1 MSDSTNI
8 VIEKTTNPE
17 EIEED
22 QKNGG
27 NDEESILIKNGAKD
41 GNMADVEDL
50 ERGEQGRVM
59 RKDKEKNY
67 GREEE
72 SRLISYEELK
82 QYRKSPLWR
91 ALRFLLFGGVA
102 VIFVALIT
110 VAVLIVMMSSKCEE
124 LPEGIGLVMPKE
136 EQIPNVYPRQLTVL
150 TGQEAIFHCEFPTGQ
165 VEWRRLDPHGLFAEF
180 PSGVDKTENGQLKIP
195 VADINHQGEFACQVK
210 DESNTKNMNTPQV
223 VRLSVLNSAIKENE
237 GEKPA
242 ITTRNGR
249 EELPPLALKPRVDSY
264 LMIASAGEP
273 VHFRCWNCQFAECR
287 TSHRLVWQK
296 VNGSKNGENELLNS
310 YGPLAIERDVQSVF
324 MIFQEVRQ
332 TDAGIYECLDQG
344 TGATSSQ
351 VHLQVEPPRTPVII
365 PMNQT
370 VPGNTT
376 ALIHCTVPGR
386 TDAKLSWRL
395 ENGVEAEE
403 LTGVRDDG
411 RGLLRIEHVRAE
423 HVRHGYVCW
432 AMYPKRADKQA
443 LHAGPA
449 KVYIIGG
456 EEQRQGEAIEKE
468 DHSTEEK
475 LEENKEEKKEE
486 RSTKDI
492 IPEVRTTPENKIVAG
507 GQIENLDEVENT
519 SKNPVEEIE
528 EEGNKIEDKEEKKND
543 EANGENDGVS
553 GELKEKDVEK
563 MGENKEEKK
572 KDEGNGEEKEVG
584 DDEKKGDEKEES
596 VRDDNEERAKVEEDG
611 EEKKEE
617 KVKEG
622 KDEDEV
628 KEEKTADE
636 VTSEKIEDEA
646 KKEKNEEVK
655 EGEKGEDVVKERRE
669 EDNELKEEKKEDEVK
684 EATKKEDNE
693 EGNEATTK
701 EVDEVIVKEKLKE
714 IEDKAILKNELNVK
728 ADKDEIEEVET
739 DKWNE
744 ESKRLEE
751 KKEEA
756 KEKTEETEEAKKEES
771 SEEKKGME
779 EKQEVVKENKAEE
792 KKEEVE
798 EKKEERKNEGVKENK
813 EEKKNRG
820 VEEKKEEG
828 IEDEKEKGEENKG
841 VKEKE
846 EEIEEEKKKVI
857 EENKEGVE
865 VKKENDKEDKKEHAD
880 EEKKEVGEEKEE
892 VEEKKEVVD
901 DKKDEKKEG
910 VEEKREE
917 ISDDTLKETN
927 EEKIEEVSNK
937 EEKALEE
944 KEKGVSEE
952 EDEGKEKEPNE
963 ETDRKPEE
971 EEKKKDDE
979 VSGEATIQIERLV
992 HSISATGSKTNETTN
1007 NEGRKEI
1014 EEKEVTKKE
1023 EDENKNK
1030 TASTNDFWQVLDALM
1045 GIMPI

>member
-1 MSDSTNI
+1 
-8 VIEKTTNPE
+8 
-17 EIEED
+17 
-22 QKNGG
+22 
-27 NDEESILIKNGAKD
+27 
-41 GNMADVEDL
+41 MADVEDL

-124 LPEGIGLVMPKE
+124 LPNGVGLVMPKE
-136 EQIPNVYPRQLTVL
+136 EQIPKVYPRQLTVL

-180 PSGVDKTENGQLKIP
+180 PSGVEKTENGQLKVP

-296 VNGSKNGENELLNS
+296 VNGSKNGENEILNS

-376 ALIHCTVPGR
+376 ALIQCTVPGR

-456 EEQRQGEAIEKE
+456 EEQRQGEAIEEE
-468 DHSTEEK
+468 DHSTEEP

-486 RSTKDI
+486 RSTKEI
-492 IPEVRTTPENKIVAG
+492 IPEVQTTPENKIVAG
-507 GQIENLDEVENT
+507 GQIENFDEVENT
-519 SKNPVEEIE
+519 SKNAVEDIE
-528 EEGNKIEDKEEKKND
+528 EERNKIEDKEEKKND
-543 EANGENDGVS
+543 EASGEKDGVI

-572 KDEGNGEEKEVG
+572 KDEGNEEKKEVG
-584 DDEKKGDEKEES
+584 DDEKKEDEKEES
-596 VRDDNEERAKVEEDG
+596 LRDN
-611 EEKKEE
+611 
-617 KVKEG
+617 
-622 KDEDEV
+622 
-628 KEEKTADE
+628 
-636 VTSEKIEDEA
+636 
-646 KKEKNEEVK
+646 N
-655 EGEKGEDVVKERRE
+655 
-669 EDNELKEEKKEDEVK
+669 EEKKEDEKQEVV
-684 EATKKEDNE
+684 E
-693 EGNEATTK
+693 TTK
-701 EVDEVIVKEKLKE
+701 EVV
-714 IEDKAILKNELNVK
+714 
-728 ADKDEIEEVET
+728 
-739 DKWNE
+739 
-744 ESKRLEE
+744 
-751 KKEEA
+751 
-756 KEKTEETEEAKKEES
+756 
-771 SEEKKGME
+771 
-779 EKQEVVKENKAEE
+779 
-792 KKEEVE
+792 
-798 EKKEERKNEGVKENK
+798 
-813 EEKKNRG
+813 
-820 VEEKKEEG
+820 
-828 IEDEKEKGEENKG
+828 EDEKEKGEEKRKEG
-841 VKEKE
+841 VKENE
-846 EEIEEEKKKVI
+846 EEIEGEKKGVI
-857 EENKEGVE
+857 EENKEEVE
-865 VKKENDKEDKKEHAD
+865 EKEANDKDKKDQATEDKKQV
-880 EEKKEVGEEKEE
+880 EEKIE
-892 VEEKKEVVD
+892 VEEKKEGVD
-901 DKKDEKKEG
+901 DKKEEKKEEG
-910 VEEKREE
+910 VEEKKVE
-917 ISDDTLKETN
+917 ISNDTLKETN
-927 EEKIEEVSNK
+927 EEKIEEVSNTKK
-937 EEKALEE
+937 EEKASKE

-952 EDEGKEKEPNE
+952 EEEGKGKEPNE
-963 ETDRKPEE
+963 ETDRKPGE

-992 HSISATGSKTNETTN
+992 NSISATGSKTNETSN
-1007 NEGRKEI
+1007 NEGREEI
-1014 EEKEVTKKE
+1014 EENEVIKKE
-1023 EDENKNK
+1023 EDVNKNN
-1030 TASTNDFWQVLDALM
+1030 TASRNDFWQVLDALM